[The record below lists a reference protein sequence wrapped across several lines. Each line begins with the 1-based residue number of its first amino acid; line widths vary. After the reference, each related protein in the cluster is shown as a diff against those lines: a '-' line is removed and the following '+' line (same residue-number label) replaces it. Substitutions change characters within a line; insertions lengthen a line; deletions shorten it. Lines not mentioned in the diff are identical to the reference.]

1 MPSRPVSTLRTRPAA
16 SCRPGKVLALRE
28 PTLPHAHRTA
38 RDRYPATWLPALSRM
53 RSYVPLVAAEGAGHR
68 RVRRRGYVIDRTYSL
83 SETPAAIHYMR
94 DGHAQGKVVIN
105 L

>member
-1 MPSRPVSTLRTRPAA
+1 
-16 SCRPGKVLALRE
+16 
-28 PTLPHAHRTA
+28 
-38 RDRYPATWLPALSRM
+38 M